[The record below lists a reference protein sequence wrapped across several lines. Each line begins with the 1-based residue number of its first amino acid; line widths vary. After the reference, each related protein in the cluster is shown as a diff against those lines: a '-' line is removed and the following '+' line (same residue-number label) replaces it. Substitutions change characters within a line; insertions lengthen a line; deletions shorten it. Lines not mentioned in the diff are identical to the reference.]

1 MSQDTLYAGFHC
13 MTVRPPMGINVPGYF
28 SPRYSDGFLTDL
40 HLRAVAFVCGDQ
52 KAIIFS
58 CEAVGIRA
66 DAFNVI
72 KKKIAERC
80 NMDENAVYINC
91 IHSHT
96 SYRVTVPGDDLDDDD
111 IFKLRL
117 QQQFA
122 DCAQFAFEDLKPCR
136 IKIATGEA
144 KGVGFI
150 RRYRMKDG
158 TCKTNPGVGNPNILS
173 FEGTQD
179 NSLQLIRFVREDA
192 KEIVLVAFA
201 THADVIKGSKYCAD
215 WPGYLVEYINGAFG
229 GEVEAMTILKAE
241 GDSNQVDAFRPKGSV
256 TSGVD
261 FAKRMAR
268 ILAGEALKI
277 YDSAAEIPSH
287 KLRAFTEDIKIGKN
301 AYDPADVPTAQEIR
315 KIYLE
320 KGNAAPE
327 LKDYKMGVPEALRI
341 IANLSRPEFFEIRM
355 HGLQIGNLAFI
366 GIPGEPFTSIGREI
380 TQSSKMDMTIVT
392 ACTNGHEGYYPDYA
406 AFAEDGY
413 ESKWTPFA
421 SDCGE
426 ILINAGKAMIDRMD
440 KITETE

>member
-1 MSQDTLYAGFHC
+1 MSQNTLYAGFHC

-28 SPRYSDGFLTDL
+28 SPRYSDGFINDL
-40 HLRAVAFVCGDQ
+40 HLRAVAFSCGEQ

-96 SYRVTVPGDDLDDDD
+96 SYRITLPGTELDDDD
-111 IFKLRL
+111 IFKMRL

-122 DCAQFAFEDLKPCR
+122 DCAQFAFEDLKPCTV
-136 IKIATGEA
+136 KLATGEA

-158 TCKTNPGVGNPNILS
+158 TCKTNPGVGNPNIVS
-173 FEGTQD
+173 FEGIQD
-179 NSLQLIRFVREDA
+179 NSLQLIRFVREQA
-192 KEIVLVAFA
+192 KEIVMVAFS

-215 WPGYLVEYINGAFG
+215 WPGYLVDNLCGAFG
-229 GEVEAMTILKAE
+229 GEIEAVTILKAE

-256 TSGVD
+256 TSGVE

-277 YDSAAEIPSH
+277 YDSAVDVPAGKIA
-287 KLRAFTEDIKIGKN
+287 AFTKDLKIGKN
-301 AYDPADVPTAQEIR
+301 AYDPADVPTAEAIR

-320 KGNAAPE
+320 KGNQAPE
-327 LKDYKMGVPEALRI
+327 LKEFKMGVPEALRI

-355 HGLQIGNLAFI
+355 HALQIGNIAFV
-366 GIPGEPFTSIGREI
+366 GIPGEPFTSIGRAI
-380 TQSSKMDMTIVT
+380 TEASKMDMTIVT
-392 ACTNGHEGYYPDYA
+392 ACTNGHEGYYPDYS

-421 SDCGE
+421 SNCGE
-426 ILINAGKAMIDRMD
+426 ILINGGLDMINEMK
-440 KITETE
+440 KI